1 MRDQTPLGELRP
13 VTREESAPR
22 PGLFLGA
29 CGVDAYLLK
38 IFQSF
43 IFTDSVKGRRR
54 AKNSYVKTL
63 CLKDS
68 R

>member
-1 MRDQTPLGELRP
+1 MRDQTLLGELRH

-43 IFTDSVKGRRR
+43 LFTVSVKGKK
-54 AKNSYVKTL
+54 A
-63 CLKDS
+63 C
-68 R
+68 

>member
-1 MRDQTPLGELRP
+1 M
-13 VTREESAPR
+13 TREESAPR

-29 CGVDAYLLK
+29 CGVDAYMLK